1 MKFFWTIATL
11 FTLTPTAIA
20 LPLPPMATPA
30 NSTHAIVRLKN
41 MELPRPTVSGQAT
54 LPLHLLP
61 DGKVWT
67 IDLKIGQQ
75 SGRFLIDTG
84 AATSMVAPAL
94 ARQLGLIGTAVPG
107 DRVQY
112 AVAGNGCA
120 NLKAIL
126 HHLPAIAAQ
135 SLRVENLMALELSSA
150 IIPGDL
156 SGVLGMDFLTNFDI
170 LFNPSNQQLQLLPP
184 SSLSPPSSSQAVP
197 LKGKL
202 GVMLAELEINGKGP
216 FTFLLDTGAESTFIS
231 KQVAQKLAFTPPQMP
246 EISVEGF
253 CGLESAKV
261 AVLDSAK
268 LQNYQLT
275 NLEAIVLDSS
285 VLKVLNVDGI
295 LGQNFLNAFEQ
306 HWRFEQPASG
316 KFPQRGSLVLH
327 RLTSR

>member
-1 MKFFWTIATL
+1 MKSFWKIATL
-11 FTLTPTAIA
+11 CTLTLSAIA
-20 LPLPPMATPA
+20 LPLTPTVASA

-41 MELPRPTVSGQAT
+41 MELPRPTVSGQAS

-67 IDLKIGQQ
+67 VDLKIGQQ

-94 ARQLGLIGTAVPG
+94 TRQLGLIGTAVAG

-120 NLKAIL
+120 NLKASL
-126 HHLPAIAAQ
+126 HHLPAIATQ
-135 SLRVENLMALELSSA
+135 SLRVEGLMALELSSA

-170 LFNPSNQQLQLLPP
+170 LFNPSSQQLQLLPP
-184 SSLSPPSSSQAVP
+184 TPLSPPESSQAIP

-216 FTFLLDTGAESTFIS
+216 FTFLLDTGAESTFLS
-231 KQVAQKLAFTPPQMP
+231 QQVAQKLVFAPHQLQD
-246 EISVEGF
+246 INVEGF
-253 CGLESAKV
+253 CGLEPAKV
-261 AVLDSAK
+261 ALLDSAK
-268 LQNYQLT
+268 LHNYQLT
-275 NLEAIVLDSS
+275 NLEAIILDSS
-285 VLKVLNVDGI
+285 VLKVLNIDGI
-295 LGQNFLNAFEQ
+295 LGQNFLSAFEQ
-306 HWRFEQPASG
+306 HWHFEQPTSG
-316 KFPQRGSLVLH
+316 NFPQQGSLVLH